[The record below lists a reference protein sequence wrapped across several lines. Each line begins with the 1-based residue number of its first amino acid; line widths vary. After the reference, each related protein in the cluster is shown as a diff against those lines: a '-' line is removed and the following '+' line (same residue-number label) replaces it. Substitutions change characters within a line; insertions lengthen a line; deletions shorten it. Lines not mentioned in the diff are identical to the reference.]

1 MPRRRLN
8 LKVLNSA
15 PCTQPWSGMQGNER
29 ERHCAACDK
38 QVHNFAAMT
47 AREVEQLVRDK
58 EGRLCAR
65 VTYRED
71 GSICTLDGHSQP
83 SLAAGIALAASLALG
98 SSAAAETL
106 AGTPEGAKARLTGTV
121 LVPDGSGPKAGA
133 VVLLR
138 SVEEVIALART
149 DAQGNF
155 IISTQPGRYDIT
167 IGPNVLLGV
176 HIHAADLHEGEQSLE
191 PVRISYLPDRDYS
204 VETSTGGA
212 LVSTYKYPISYLF
225 KHPLRYLKHL
235 PHNFS

>member
-1 MPRRRLN
+1 M
-8 LKVLNSA
+8 
-15 PCTQPWSGMQGNER
+15 
-29 ERHCAACDK
+29 
-38 QVHNFAAMT
+38 
-47 AREVEQLVRDK
+47 
-58 EGRLCAR
+58 
-65 VTYRED
+65 
-71 GSICTLDGHSQP
+71 
-83 SLAAGIALAASLALG
+83 
-98 SSAAAETL
+98 
-106 AGTPEGAKARLTGTV
+106 
-121 LVPDGSGPKAGA
+121 
-133 VVLLR
+133 
-138 SVEEVIALART
+138 ART